1 MFGFWLISSPNFYRI
16 IIFVENNL
24 IMKKVLLLAFL
35 SSVLVIALCQDA
47 YGQRSSRRSS
57 TDEYFDESGGF
68 QHRLWY
74 GSHVTLGFQGN
85 TFQSTFQAGLAPMI
99 GYKIF
104 DALSI
109 GPRGSLT
116 YFAYRLN
123 QGGGRDVERLNT
135 NSWDIGGFIRFRPVD
150 TFFGQIEANLVNEP
164 NNIIWNNVTQ
174 ELDVTRRERSAINIG
189 LGYTSSSGGPWGFEA
204 LILYNVNPPSNDI
217 TSPLDY
223 RFGLTYNF

>member
-1 MFGFWLISSPNFYRI
+1 
-16 IIFVENNL
+16 
-24 IMKKVLLLAFL
+24 MKKVLLIAFL
-35 SSVLVIALCQDA
+35 SSVLVIALSPEA
-47 YGQRSSRRSS
+47 YGQRSSKRSS

-85 TFQSTFQAGLAPMI
+85 SFQSTFQAGLAPMI
-99 GYKIF
+99 GYKVF

-123 QGGGRDVERLNT
+123 QGGGNVEKLNT
-135 NSWDIGGFIRFRPVD
+135 TAWEVGGFVRFRPVE
-150 TFFGQIEANLVNEP
+150 TFFGQVEANLVNEP

-189 LGYTSSSGGPWGFEA
+189 LGYTSSSGGPIAFEA
-204 LILYNVNPPSNDI
+204 IILYNVNPPSNDI

>member
-1 MFGFWLISSPNFYRI
+1 
-16 IIFVENNL
+16 
-24 IMKKVLLLAFL
+24 MKKVLLLAFL
-35 SSVLVIALCQDA
+35 SSVLLIALSQEA
-47 YGQRSSRRSS
+47 YGQRSSKRSS

-85 TFQSTFQAGLAPMI
+85 SFQSTFQAGLAPMI

-116 YFAYRLN
+116 YFSYSQN
-123 QGGGRDVERLNT
+123 PTGGAVQRLNT
-135 NSWDIGGFIRFRPVD
+135 NSWSVGGFVRFRPVE
-150 TFFGQIEANLVNEP
+150 TFFGQLEANLVNEP
-164 NNIIWNNVTQ
+164 NTIIWNNVTR
-174 ELDVTRRERSAINIG
+174 ELDVNRRERSAINIG

-217 TSPLDY
+217 SSPLDY